1 MASPDDA
8 KRQLLNSLSRLTK
21 VRRTNPPNPAAITPL
36 QPRLPTSTS
45 HDQTSNREPSPRLV
59 PRAPQSVAQPAAST
73 TPSTTTTALMT
84 TPRDPPLALTTPIQ
98 RVVRPASAT
107 NSTPAMGPPPL
118 TSAPQTLLPPSVFL
132 KRNGDPTSQPPSPG
146 PRIPGPA
153 GFMASGTRTISRPNR
168 LTHPTTTPSG
178 KSPLQALK
186 DRAKQGLSSRSP
198 VTSPSTP
205 RLQTEGS
212 IDDVYEL
219 LNLKDSDFEKP
230 TWLTL
235 LSELGL
241 PVYKP
246 STLEQLY
253 PTRFPQL
260 QYNMYTLVQRRPD
273 FKIPFLL
280 AIVRDIK
287 WTDIDAA
294 VTLVDPTGEMPG
306 TIHRAVLE
314 AHPHEIGV
322 GTSLLLTDV
331 TLFRPTKRSQY
342 LNITT
347 RNVAYV
353 CSLAQQVVHNVGDG
367 QSGMTIQVHTWQNPD
382 FQPPDLMEAGPPLPS
397 TQYPAV
403 SRPVA
408 RQLFPVATNEP
419 MRTVTDIAVSAPTD
433 LLEHR
438 SPVAEATHSEFEVD
452 AMPPALMTP
461 LPPLGLD
468 DNDDEDADLMFLLD
482 TME

>member
-21 VRRTNPPNPAAITPL
+21 VRRTNPPNPAPTTPSQPPLTTSNLNPPLRSVPKVPQQTTKPAAITT
-36 QPRLPTSTS
+36 PRTTN
-45 HDQTSNREPSPRLV
+45 TATTTTT
-59 PRAPQSVAQPAAST
+59 PRAP
-73 TPSTTTTALMT
+73 
-84 TPRDPPLALTTPIQ
+84 PPALTTPIQ
-98 RVVRPASAT
+98 RVMRSPSAVI
-107 NSTPAMGPPPL
+107 SSPAMGPPSLVP
-118 TSAPQTLLPPSVFL
+118 APQTLLPPSVFL
-132 KRNGDPTSQPPSPG
+132 KRTGDPNSQPPSPG

-153 GFMASGTRTISRPNR
+153 GFMTSGSRTVSRPSR
-168 LTHPTTTPSG
+168 LAHSTATPSG
-178 KSPLQALK
+178 KSPLRALK
-186 DRAKQGLSSRSP
+186 DRVKQGLSSRSP
-198 VTSPSTP
+198 VTSPSAP
-205 RLQTEGS
+205 RLQTEES
-212 IDDVYEL
+212 IDDAYEM

-241 PVYKP
+241 PAYKP

-253 PTRFPQL
+253 PTRFPHL

-273 FKIPFLL
+273 FKIPYLL
-280 AIVRDIK
+280 AVVREIK
-287 WTDIDAA
+287 WTDIDAS

-314 AHPHEIGV
+314 AHPHEIGA

-331 TLFRPTKRSQY
+331 SLFRPTKRSLY

-353 CSLAQQVVHNVGDG
+353 CSLAQQMVHNLGDG
-367 QSGMTIQVHTWQNPD
+367 QSEMTVQAHTWKNPD
-382 FQPPDLMEAGPPLPS
+382 FQPPELVEAGPPLPS

-403 SRPVA
+403 SLPVA
-408 RQLFPVATNEP
+408 RQLFPVTTSEP
-419 MRTVTDIAVSAPTD
+419 MRTATDITIVAPDDPLEYLSPIAPTPVPVTTNSG
-433 LLEHR
+433 LAFNAS
-438 SPVAEATHSEFEVD
+438 SPV
-452 AMPPALMTP
+452 MMTP
-461 LPPLGLD
+461 LPALDID